1 MEPTEIKDSAQPE
14 EPTASSAAPAP
25 RRRLR
30 KLWILLGAVILI
42 GAGVFAYSKGALFKM
57 LGSGSAQS
65 QVGATKDVYYCPMH
79 KDYKSDKPGN
89 CPICSM
95 KLVKLDKPATNTN
108 PAGGGKMDGSMP
120 GMKMGAEKEAKGKTQ
135 DMPGMPGMKIGAEQ
149 SGSGT
154 TENAIFVPPEKQQM
168 IGMRSVAAV
177 VKPLVKDIR
186 IVGKVS
192 YDETKVTHIHTKV
205 SGYIEQVFADSVGKP
220 VRAGDPLF
228 TIYSPDLV
236 ATQQEYLLALK
247 SRKILKDSA
256 FPWIAD
262 GSDNLLEAARSR
274 LRLWDVSAEEIQR
287 LEKEGVVKR
296 AIEVYSPVSGI
307 VTERKAYHH
316 GTFVNSEM
324 DLYTIV
330 DLSQVWVLGEVYESE
345 LPYVKVGQ
353 PAEVDFPYSST
364 TKSLHGHV
372 DYVYPYLDAKTRTAQ
387 VRLEFANPRLALKP
401 DMFTNILVHI
411 NLGNQLVVPQ
421 DAVLNTG
428 TEQYVFIDKGQGYV
442 EPRLIRLGPAA
453 GDNYGI
459 EKGLKAG
466 EKVVT
471 AANFLVDAESRLKG
485 AFANMGK
492 PSAPPAGGV
501 QAATAQNLNVEILE
515 PKQAKVGGNPV
526 RVAVRDASGKPVE
539 GAQVEINLFMPQMG
553 NMAPMS
559 SKANLQS
566 SGGGQYTGTVDVP
579 MAWTWQTTITVKRGD
594 QVIGTKQLNITAR

>member
-1 MEPTEIKDSAQPE
+1 MSQDTEQTDLMNPEQKQVASEPSNPNAPHQRGTKRWLAIIGLLVL
-14 EPTASSAAPAP
+14 AA
-25 RRRLR
+25 
-30 KLWILLGAVILI
+30 
-42 GAGVFAYSKGALFKM
+42 AGIVAYRFISHR
-57 LGSGSAQS
+57 S
-65 QVGATKDVYYCPMH
+65 
-79 KDYKSDKPGN
+79 PGTQ
-89 CPICSM
+89 
-95 KLVKLDKPATNTN
+95 AAGTQ
-108 PAGGGKMDGSMP
+108 GGGKGKTEDMPGMP
-120 GMKMGAEKEAKGKTQ
+120 GMKKGTETGGKGKTQ
-135 DMPGMPGMKIGAEQ
+135 DMPGMPGMKMDAGQ
-149 SGSGT
+149 FGSANT
-154 TENAIFVPPEKQQM
+154 DNAIFVPPEKQQL

-177 VKPLVKDIR
+177 TKPLVKEIR
-186 IVGKVS
+186 MVGKVT

-220 VRAGDPLF
+220 VRVGDPLF

-247 SRKILKDSA
+247 SKKVLRDSS

-274 LRLWDVSAEEIQR
+274 LRLWDVPESEIQT

-296 AIEVYSPVSGI
+296 AIEIYSPVSGI
-307 VTERKAYHH
+307 ITERKAYHH
-316 GTFVNSEM
+316 GTFVNPEM

-330 DLSQVWVLGEVYESE
+330 DLSQVWVIGELYEYE

-353 PAEVDFPYSST
+353 RADVDFPYSSAKT
-364 TKSLHGHV
+364 LHGRV
-372 DYVYPYLDAKTRTAQ
+372 DYLYPYLDPKTRTAQ
-387 VRLEFANPRLALKP
+387 VRLKFANAGLALKP
-401 DMFTNILVHI
+401 DMFTNIKLHI

-442 EPRLIRLGPAA
+442 EPRLVQLGPAA
-453 GDNYGI
+453 GDDYGI

-466 EKVVT
+466 DKVVT

-492 PSAPPAGGV
+492 PSAPSARSG
-501 QAATAQNLNVEILE
+501 QAASGQNLTIEILE
-515 PKQAKVGGNPV
+515 PKQAKVGGNSV
-526 RVAVRDASGKPVE
+526 RLTVRDASGKPVE
-539 GAQVEINLFMPQMG
+539 GAQVEIGLFMPQMG

-559 SKANLQS
+559 SKATLQT
-566 SGGGQYTGTVDVP
+566 SGGSEYTGTIDVP

-594 QVIGTKQLNITAR
+594 QVLGAKQMNITAR

>member
-1 MEPTEIKDSAQPE
+1 MEPTDFKDSTE
-14 EPTASSAAPAP
+14 TGDRSASSAAPAP
-25 RRRLR
+25 RRRSR

-42 GAGVFAYSKGALFKM
+42 GAGVFAYSKGTLFKM
-57 LGSGSAQS
+57 LGSGSPLS
-65 QVGATKDVYYCPMH
+65 QDGATKDVYYCPMH

-95 KLVKLDKPATNTN
+95 KLVKLDQPATNATT
-108 PAGGGKMDGSMP
+108 PSGGKMDASMP
-120 GMKMGAEKEAKGKTQ
+120 GMKM
-135 DMPGMPGMKIGAEQ
+135 GAEQ

-186 IVGKVS
+186 LVGKVS

-247 SRKILKDSA
+247 SRKVLKDSS

-262 GSDNLLEAARSR
+262 GSDNLLDAARSR

-287 LEKEGVVKR
+287 PEKEGVVKR
-296 AIEVYSPVSGI
+296 AIEVYSPVTGI

-345 LPYVKVGQ
+345 L
-353 PAEVDFPYSST
+353 
-364 TKSLHGHV
+364 
-372 DYVYPYLDAKTRTAQ
+372 
-387 VRLEFANPRLALKP
+387 
-401 DMFTNILVHI
+401 
-411 NLGNQLVVPQ
+411 
-421 DAVLNTG
+421 
-428 TEQYVFIDKGQGYV
+428 QYV
-442 EPRLIRLGPAA
+442 R
-453 GDNYGI
+453 
-459 EKGLKAG
+459 
-466 EKVVT
+466 
-471 AANFLVDAESRLKG
+471 
-485 AFANMGK
+485 
-492 PSAPPAGGV
+492 
-501 QAATAQNLNVEILE
+501 
-515 PKQAKVGGNPV
+515 
-526 RVAVRDASGKPVE
+526 
-539 GAQVEINLFMPQMG
+539 
-553 NMAPMS
+553 
-559 SKANLQS
+559 
-566 SGGGQYTGTVDVP
+566 
-579 MAWTWQTTITVKRGD
+579 
-594 QVIGTKQLNITAR
+594 

>member
-1 MEPTEIKDSAQPE
+1 MDTEQPNPKTPEPKDDNLI
-14 EPTASSAAPAP
+14 AAEVPKGP
-25 RRRLR
+25 SRGRHRI
-30 KLWILLGAVILI
+30 WTILLLVGLL
-42 GAGVFAYSKGALFKM
+42 AGGISFVAYRQTS
-57 LGSGSAQS
+57 
-65 QVGATKDVYYCPMH
+65 VNRGAT
-79 KDYKSDKPGN
+79 
-89 CPICSM
+89 
-95 KLVKLDKPATNTN
+95 A
-108 PAGGGKMDGSMP
+108 AGGGKMDASMP
-120 GMKMGAEKEAKGKTQ
+120 GMKMGAEKGAKGKTQ
-135 DMPGMPGMKIGAEQ
+135 DMPGMPGMKMGAEQ
-149 SGSGT
+149 SGSGA

-177 VKPLVKDIR
+177 AKPLVKDIR

-247 SRKILKDSA
+247 SRKVLKDSA
-256 FPWIAD
+256 FPWVAN
-262 GSDNLLEAARSR
+262 GSENLLDAARSR
-274 LRLWDVSAEEIQR
+274 LRLWDVSEEEIQR

-296 AIEVYSPVSGI
+296 AIEVYSPVNGI

-316 GTFVNSEM
+316 GTFVNPEM
-324 DLYTIV
+324 DLFMIV

-345 LPYVKVGQ
+345 LQYVKVGQ
-353 PAEVDFPYSST
+353 QAEVDFPYSST

-387 VRLEFANPRLALKP
+387 VRLEFANPGLALKP
-401 DMFTNILVHI
+401 DMFTNILLHI
-411 NLGNQLVVPQ
+411 NLGTQLVVPQ

-442 EPRLIRLGPAA
+442 EPRLVQLGPAA

-466 EKVVT
+466 DKVVT

-492 PSAPPAGGV
+492 PSAPPAGAG

-526 RVAVRDASGKPVE
+526 RVAVHDASGKPVE
-539 GAQVEINLFMPQMG
+539 GAQVEIRLFMPQMG

-559 SKANLQS
+559 SKGDLQS